1 MIDSSPIRIMVLDGG
16 KLAEMDSAAN
26 LLKLED
32 GVFKALWERHQS
44 SHGGSAVD
52 ASEVVGEETGEVNE
66 L

>member
-1 MIDSSPIRIMVLDGG
+1 MIDSSARIMVLDGG

-44 SHGGSAVD
+44 SHGGSAAD
-52 ASEVVGEETGEVNE
+52 AGEEAGEVNE